1 MQIICAQDSRRSD
14 WNEKIPY
21 YTKLRGYPFK
31 GGLIKSDLIKSFL
44 GKKSILSDTN

>member
-1 MQIICAQDSRRSD
+1 MMETCQFRV
-14 WNEKIPY
+14 PY

-44 GKKSILSDTN
+44 GKKCILKSTN